1 MYLAGRELLLARAH
15 IGGQIQIS
23 AEHLLAR
30 QSFLSDQFQ
39 QRSLDVNLH
48 HVLESLTRCRDQ
60 RSFITTMRLFFEPLY
75 SHGRT
80 TNELLA
86 VRKQRPV
93 SREPRLGPTFHQRP
107 FAIRTAPRLV
117 QCREL

>member
-1 MYLAGRELLLARAH
+1 MYLAGRELLLGRAH

-48 HVLESLTRCRDQ
+48 HVLELVDVVACLTGRDQ
-60 RSFITTMRLFFEPLY
+60 RFYR
-75 SHGRT
+75 
-80 TNELLA
+80 
-86 VRKQRPV
+86 RKQRPV
-93 SREPRLGPTFHQRP
+93 LREPH
-107 FAIRTAPRLV
+107 
-117 QCREL
+117 

>member
-48 HVLESLTRCRDQ
+48 HVLELVDVVTCLTGRDQ
-60 RSFITTMRLFFEPLY
+60 RFYR
-75 SHGRT
+75 
-80 TNELLA
+80 
-86 VRKQRPV
+86 RKQRPV
-93 SREPRLGPTFHQRP
+93 LREPH
-107 FAIRTAPRLV
+107 
-117 QCREL
+117 